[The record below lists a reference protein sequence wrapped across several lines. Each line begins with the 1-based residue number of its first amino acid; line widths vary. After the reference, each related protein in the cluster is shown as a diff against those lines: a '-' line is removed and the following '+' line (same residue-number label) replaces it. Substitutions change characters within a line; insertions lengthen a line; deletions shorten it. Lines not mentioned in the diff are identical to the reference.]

1 MANPNSFS
9 VRQFLSN
16 EQQPRPAGCAP
27 GTEPAFSV
35 LFTDGQRS
43 VRLSKNTPPQ
53 PGYFVDLNLD
63 QAIDAIIAARQEYN
77 LAGIFRSPLCV
88 EDDAEYR
95 HEVFRDLEE
104 QPLLRALQAFAAEMR
119 KMREHLVQAEKLH
132 YPYQEKRWHIEAV
145 MIYCTAVGAL
155 NLALTASTA
164 KSRAIG
170 LELRKYVSAYVDS
183 KEFTTLFDNARA
195 LLSELDAIAYSIHIS
210 GDTLSVCHYDGE
222 PDYSAVIEEAFR
234 KFRQGAVHDHRIQFH
249 EYPDM
254 NGIEA
259 KVLEFVAL
267 LNPEIFRRLDEL
279 REQSKSYLDPTIAEF
294 DREIQFYLAYL
305 EHMALFS
312 QAGRSFCYPRISDSD
327 KHVYAKDCF
336 DIALGKKLL
345 SMNKKIVCNDFELKD
360 GERMIVVSGPNQGGK
375 TTFARMFGQ
384 MFFLAAM
391 GCPVP
396 GTEARLLLSDS
407 IFTHFERQE
416 NIDNLRGKLKDDL
429 VRIHQ
434 ILTSASPR
442 SILVMNEIFT
452 STSLTDGLYLS
463 QKVMEKAIELDV
475 LGVWVTFIDELASYG
490 DSVVSMVSSVDP
502 SQTVRTFKIVRAR
515 ATGRSYAMALAQK
528 YGLLSEHIKERVQ
541 S

>member
-1 MANPNSFS
+1 MANPKSLP
-9 VRQFLSN
+9 VRQFLPN
-16 EQQPRPAGCAP
+16 EPSRPAAGCPP
-27 GTEPAFSV
+27 GTMPAFSV
-35 LFTDGQRS
+35 LFTDPQRS
-43 VRLSKNTPPQ
+43 IRAATNTPPQ

-77 LAGIFRSPLCV
+77 LAGIFRDPLRV
-88 EDDAEYR
+88 EDDVEYR

-104 QPLLRALQAFAAEMR
+104 QPLLRALEAFAVDMR
-119 KMREHLVQAEKLH
+119 RMREHLAQAEKLH
-132 YPYQEKRWHIEAV
+132 YPYQEKRWYIEAV

-155 NLALTASTA
+155 DRALAASAA

-170 LELRKYVSAYVDS
+170 RELRKYLSAYADS
-183 KEFTTLFDNARA
+183 QEFKALFDDVRE

-210 GDTLSVCHYDGE
+210 GDTLSVRAYDNE
-222 PDYSAVIEEAFR
+222 PDYSAVIEAAFQ
-234 KFRQGAVHDHRIQFH
+234 KFRQGAVHDHLVQFH

-254 NGIEA
+254 NAIEA

-267 LNPEIFRRLDEL
+267 LNPDAFRRLDEL
-279 REQSKSYLDPTIAEF
+279 WARSKDYLDPTIAEF

-305 EHMALFS
+305 EHMTLFNE
-312 QAGRSFCYPRISDSD
+312 AGRPFCYPRVSESD

-345 SMNKKIVCNDFELKD
+345 SMNKKIVCNDVELKD

-384 MFFLAAM
+384 VFYLAAM

-396 GTEARLLLSDS
+396 GTEARLLLCDG

-434 ILTSASPR
+434 ILSSASPR
-442 SILVMNEIFT
+442 GILVMNEIFT

-475 LGVWVTFIDELASYG
+475 IGVWVTFIDELASYG

-528 YGLLSEHIKERVQ
+528 YGLLSERIKERVQ

>member
-1 MANPNSFS
+1 MANPKSLP
-9 VRQFLSN
+9 VRQFLPNGPS
-16 EQQPRPAGCAP
+16 RPAAGCPP
-27 GTEPAFSV
+27 GTMPAFSV
-35 LFTDGQRS
+35 LFTDPQRS
-43 VRLSKNTPPQ
+43 IRAATNIPPQ

-77 LAGIFRSPLCV
+77 LAGIFRDPLRV
-88 EDDAEYR
+88 EDDVEYR

-104 QPLLRALQAFAAEMR
+104 QSLLRALQAFAVDMR
-119 KMREHLVQAEKLH
+119 RMREHLAQAEKLH

-155 NLALTASTA
+155 DRALAASAA

-170 LELRKYVSAYVDS
+170 RELRKYLSAYADS
-183 KEFTTLFDNARA
+183 QEFKALFDDVRE

-210 GDTLSVCHYDGE
+210 GDTLSVRAYDNE
-222 PDYSAVIEEAFR
+222 PDYSAVIEAAFQ
-234 KFRQGAVHDHRIQFH
+234 KFRQGAVHDHLVQFH

-254 NGIEA
+254 NAIEA

-267 LNPEIFRRLDEL
+267 LNPDAFRRLDEL
-279 REQSKSYLDPTIAEF
+279 WARSKDYLDPTIAEF

-305 EHMALFS
+305 EHMTLFS
-312 QAGRSFCYPRISDSD
+312 EAGRPFCYPRVSESD

-345 SMNKKIVCNDFELKD
+345 SMNKKIVCNDVELKD

-384 MFFLAAM
+384 VFYLAAM

-396 GTEARLLLSDS
+396 GTEARLLLCDG

-434 ILTSASPR
+434 ILSSASPR
-442 SILVMNEIFT
+442 GILVMNEIFT

-475 LGVWVTFIDELASYG
+475 IGVWVTFIDELASYG

-528 YGLLSEHIKERVQ
+528 YGLLSERIKERVQ